1 MNATVTPIR
10 LGQQP
15 PGDNLNSVQLCE
27 HAGIT
32 YRQSDYWTRAGYLST
47 LTPPRGSGSSNRYS
61 PTEAE
66 VARVVKVLLD
76 CGFML
81 LPAFGYA
88 RRVVE
93 HAEVVEM
100 AGGLVRIG
108 GRP

>member
-1 MNATVTPIR
+1 MNATVTPIHSAPEPA
-10 LGQQP
+10 GA
-15 PGDNLNSVQLCE
+15 GLNSVQLCE

-47 LTPPRGSGSSNRYS
+47 LIPPRGSGSSNRYS
-61 PTEAE
+61 HTEAE

-81 LPAFGYA
+81 PPAFGYA

-93 HAEVVEM
+93 HAEVVEL

-108 GRP
+108 GQP